1 MIYERLRVF
10 VSSRMQELAPERAVI
25 KAALNELNID
35 AWVFEDDAGARAQT
49 IQQSYREEIESADLY
64 IGLFWRGYGD
74 YTVDEFDYAG
84 QRNKDRLIYENRADI
99 GGQRDPKLQT
109 FLDQIGK
116 VETGLTVRWFN
127 TPEELHEGIKQ
138 DAARWQTQKIR
149 ALRELNVSYQPS
161 PLGTDEQRDLKILL
175 RNVKR
180 FWVKGV
186 LETTI
191 QRASLMDLSKDTQPQ
206 AVENPW
212 EAVLELPFE
221 GTQAVASG
229 KSISEVFDDVERSVL
244 ILGQPG
250 SGKTTTLLTL
260 VSELVA
266 RAEKQPALP
275 IPVVFH
281 LSSWVD
287 PKQSL
292 DTWLVNE
299 LNDKYRIP
307 KKIGK
312 DWLAHQRLLLLLD
325 GLDEVKA
332 EHRNICVEAINQF
345 GKETGLPGIVVC
357 CRFEQYEELTVK
369 LTLNGAICLRPLT
382 DPQIDAYVEEAGP
395 ELAGL
400 RTVLQ
405 QDSVIKELAR
415 SPLMLNLMCLAYRD
429 YEAENLTGRE
439 TPEDRSTHLF
449 TTYIDEMFKKGGKTP
464 LAYPRERTLSGLS
477 WIARKLSERNQ
488 SMLLIEGLQPSW
500 LSNSKL
506 RWMYLAGFSLV
517 VGLLVGFV
525 NIAFWWGNVIEVKRG
540 DGETIFWLTTIPL
553 WFLAFGWIE
562 GLEYRS
568 GRPILERVP
577 AGIRRAVLKG
587 AIGAGLW
594 LPIAFVALVLFVENF
609 EFDHLQDKSLGK
621 EQLRLLQQL
630 FLGGLGIVLLSSPI
644 GRNRSIVYSIETVES
659 LRWVRRYAWRGALLG
674 LLGGLVVGYL
684 AMQSI
689 DLIKAENDKS
699 WIFPVG
705 FATVCLGLGG
715 LLGGLKPY
723 VLEGKTLPNQGIK
736 LSLKMALLMGLHAF
750 WLIAI
755 VMAFYLIFI
764 PERFCIKIDCI
775 CIKTDF
781 INYISSPEFFDI
793 TDHRSVLNT
802 TLRLFFPMF
811 TIIFLWYG
819 GLDVIKH
826 YVLRAVLTL
835 SGQTPWDLTRFL
847 EQARGLNLM
856 QRVGSAYIFVHRRLL
871 EHLAK

>member
-1 MIYERLRVF
+1 
-10 VSSRMQELAPERAVI
+10 
-25 KAALNELNID
+25 
-35 AWVFEDDAGARAQT
+35 
-49 IQQSYREEIESADLY
+49 
-64 IGLFWRGYGD
+64 
-74 YTVDEFDYAG
+74 
-84 QRNKDRLIYENRADI
+84 
-99 GGQRDPKLQT
+99 LQT

-149 ALRELNVSYQPS
+149 ALREINVSYQPS

-175 RNVKR
+175 GNVKLN
-180 FWVKGV
+180 WVKGV

-229 KSISEVFDDVERSVL
+229 KSISEVFNDVERSLL

-312 DWLAHQRLLLLLD
+312 DLLAHQRLLLLLD

-357 CRFEQYEELTVK
+357 CRFEQYEELTAK

-429 YEAENLTGRE
+429 YEAANLTGRE

-525 NIAFWWGNVIEVKRG
+525 NIAFWWGNVNSFSRE
-540 DGETIFWLTTIPL
+540 DEETIFWLTAIPL
-553 WFLAFGWIE
+553 WVLAFGWIE
-562 GLEYRS
+562 GLGYRS

-577 AGIRRAVLKG
+577 AGLRRAALKG
-587 AIGAGLW
+587 AIGTGLW
-594 LPIAFVALVLFVENF
+594 LPIAFVALVMFVPTF
-609 EFDHLQDKSLGK
+609 EFDDLFGLKQLIQDESPDP
-621 EQLRLLQQL
+621 QLFRLWQQL
-630 FLGGLGIVLLSSPI
+630 FLGGVVMVLLLSPI
-644 GRNRSIVYSIETVES
+644 GRNRSIVYGIETVES
-659 LRWVRRYAWRGALLG
+659 LSWRRKYAWRGALLG

-684 AMQSI
+684 AMLSI
-689 DLIKAENDKS
+689 DLFEDKDHKS
-699 WIFPVG
+699 WTFPVG
-705 FATVCLGLGG
+705 FATVGLGFG
-715 LLGGLKPY
+715 ALLGGLKPY
-723 VLEGKTLPNQGIK
+723 VLEGKTLPNQGIR
-736 LSLKMALLMGLHAF
+736 LSLKMALFMGLHAI

-755 VMAFYLIFI
+755 VMAFYLIFF
-764 PERFCIKIDCI
+764 PQRFGIE
-775 CIKTDF
+775 TDF
-781 INYISSPEFFDI
+781 INYISSPDFFDI
-793 TDHRSVLNT
+793 TCHKSVLNT
-802 TLRLFFPMF
+802 TLRLFFTMF
-811 TIIFLWYG
+811 TIIFLWFG